1 MSLRLGRVLALAM
14 GQTSAAA
21 GKKGRVIATEYEAA
35 KAREYWAECVESV
48 EKWIELREGDIL
60 ETLKEDLGDV
70 DLLLLDSKFDA
81 QWEWDLVWLTKSSL
95 VCARS
100 SNIDDRPS

>member
-14 GQTSAAA
+14 GQMSAAA

-35 KAREYWAECVESV
+35 KAREYWAECGESV

-81 QWEWDLVWLTKSSL
+81 HWEWDLVWLTKSSL

-100 SNIDDRPS
+100 SDIDDRPS